1 MAFESVRGYVQLAS
15 GLGELTRARALEAA
29 QGLLALPSMAGT
41 TGKMAGQVG
50 ALAEEILAAA
60 LANRDNP
67 TALVRGEVD
76 VAVSRLGLVPAADLE
91 GARDEVARLRAE
103 VNRLREATT
112 AGVQGDAGAG
122 TAGGGAAS
130 LSPGAEGT
138 PEATT
143 AGTGRKGRPSRKAV
157 SRTVPGRSA
166 DKSAVAVGGE
176 VHTPGAEKA
185 AATVRGAARPPA
197 AGAPTVSTEPVT
209 APGTPSAEVVTAEP
223 ASSTSTS

>member
-29 QGLLALPSMAGT
+29 QGLLALPSMAGN
-41 TGKMAGQVG
+41 TGKVAGQVG

-60 LANRDNP
+60 FANRENL

-103 VNRLREATT
+103 VSRLREATT
-112 AGVQGDAGAG
+112 AAVHGDAGAG
-122 TAGGGAAS
+122 TGGRRAGS
-130 LSPGAEGT
+130 SSPVAEGA

-143 AGTGRKGRPSRKAV
+143 SRPGRKGRAPTASKKAA

-166 DKSAVAVGGE
+166 HKAAVAVGGE
-176 VHTPGAEKA
+176 VRTPGAEKA
-185 AATVRGAARPPA
+185 AATVRVRHGRLQS
-197 AGAPTVSTEPVT
+197 GRRLSH
-209 APGTPSAEVVTAEP
+209 PSQ
-223 ASSTSTS
+223 

>member
-50 ALAEEILAAA
+50 AVAEEILAAA
-60 LANRDNP
+60 LANRENL

-103 VNRLREATT
+103 VSRLREATT
-112 AGVQGDAGAG
+112 AGMQGEAGRA
-122 TAGGGAAS
+122 TAGRRAGSRPPVADS
-130 LSPGAEGT
+130 T

-143 AGTGRKGRPSRKAV
+143 ARPGKKGRGS
-157 SRTVPGRSA
+157 
-166 DKSAVAVGGE
+166 
-176 VHTPGAEKA
+176 
-185 AATVRGAARPPA
+185 
-197 AGAPTVSTEPVT
+197 
-209 APGTPSAEVVTAEP
+209 P
-223 ASSTSTS
+223 ASKK

>member
-41 TGKMAGQVG
+41 TGKVAGQVG

-60 LANRDNP
+60 FANRENL

-103 VNRLREATT
+103 VSRLREATT
-112 AGVQGDAGAG
+112 AGQQEGTGAG
-122 TAGGGAAS
+122 TARSGAGSPLTEAS
-130 LSPGAEGT
+130 AEAATSRPGARGH
-138 PEATT
+138 ASVVS
-143 AGTGRKGRPSRKAV
+143 KKAA
-157 SRTVPGRSA
+157 RAVPGRGA
-166 DKSAVAVGGE
+166 EKAPAAVGGE
-176 VHTPGAEKA
+176 VRTPGAEKA
-185 AATVRGAARPPA
+185 AATVRGEARAPSV
-197 AGAPTVSTEPVT
+197 GAQTV
-209 APGTPSAEVVTAEP
+209 
-223 ASSTSTS
+223 